1 MLAAQIAPLI
11 TTDTGVSIM
20 TNFTLAQL
28 EYLSQ
33 QLSEELITVKHLTS
47 KAWIELGLARDTI
60 RSLSLTYD
68 EWLKEKDLGQELSPE
83 Q

>member
-1 MLAAQIAPLI
+1 MARL
-11 TTDTGVSIM
+11 TV
-20 TNFTLAQL
+20 AQL

-47 KAWIELGLARDTI
+47 KAWVELGLARDTL

-68 EWLKEKDLGQELSPE
+68 EWLKEKGLE
-83 Q
+83 

>member
-1 MLAAQIAPLI
+1 MAK
-11 TTDTGVSIM
+11 M
-20 TNFTLAQL
+20 TIAQL

-33 QLSEELITVKHLTS
+33 QLSEELSIVKHLTS

-68 EWLKEKDLGQELSPE
+68 EWLKEKDLE
-83 Q
+83 QKLPSQQ

>member
-1 MLAAQIAPLI
+1 MAK
-11 TTDTGVSIM
+11 
-20 TNFTLAQL
+20 FTVAQL

-33 QLSEELITVKHLTS
+33 QLSHELNTVKHLTS
-47 KAWIELGLARDTI
+47 KAWVELGLARDTL

-68 EWLKEKDLGQELSPE
+68 EWLKEKSLDQEHLSE